1 MEMPAARNFFCI
13 ARMTG
18 AICGIAILAVTST
31 SASSQQ
37 DDAFHFNRLLGRGIN
52 LGNALDG
59 PQEGAWGVTLEA
71 GYFRLIKEAGFNS
84 VRIPIRWSAHANT
97 DFPYEIESGFFH
109 RVDWA
114 IKQALS
120 RDLVAVINVHH
131 YEEMNREPVQNLPRL
146 VELWKQI
153 ALRYQKFPKRLMFE
167 LLNEPNEQLDDERWQ
182 EAFPQVLKAIR
193 DSNPD
198 RMVVIGPSPL
208 NGIERLDKLHLPPQD
223 PRIIGTFHYYSPFQ
237 FTHQGAAWVKD
248 SEPWRGTRWTGT
260 PQERE
265 QLRLE
270 FERAAAWARQNNR
283 PLYLGEFGAY
293 REANMDD
300 RALWTRAVAR
310 EAEKWGFSWSY
321 WEFCSE
327 FGAYDVAARQWRR
340 PLLNALLGKN

>member
-1 MEMPAARNFFCI
+1 VVFCSTMFLVI
-13 ARMTG
+13 SRMTS
-18 AICGIAILAVTST
+18 GILGVALFAAASV
-31 SASSQQ
+31 SAFAQI
-37 DDAFHFNRLLGRGIN
+37 DDAFHYNRLLGRGIN
-52 LGNALDG
+52 LGNALEG
-59 PQEGAWGVTLEA
+59 PHEGAWGVTLKA
-71 GYFRLIKEAGFNS
+71 DYFRLIKKAGFNS

-97 DFPYEIESGFFH
+97 DFPYEIESSFFH

-114 IKQALS
+114 IQQALS

-131 YEEMNREPVQNLPRL
+131 YEEMNRDPVQSLPRL

-153 ALRYQKFPKRLMFE
+153 ALRYQNFPKRLMFE

-182 EAFPQVLKAIR
+182 QAFPQVLSAIR

-198 RMVVIGPSPL
+198 RMVVIGSAPL
-208 NGIERLDKLHLPPQD
+208 NGIEHLDKLHLPPQD
-223 PRIIGTFHYYSPFQ
+223 RRIIGTFHYYGPFH
-237 FTHQGAAWVKD
+237 FTHQGASWVKG

-260 PQERE
+260 SQERE
-265 QLRLE
+265 ELRND
-270 FERAAAWARQNNR
+270 FERAAAWSQQNHR

-327 FGAYDVAARQWRR
+327 FGAYDPVARRWRR
-340 PLLNALLGKN
+340 PLLNALLDKD